1 MGSAKMSGFRWTRGA
16 AMPTGVWSAR
26 GLESCHVLGECLGE
40 RRGEGADAHP
50 GRDMPLLLA
59 VVKSHDLGRTDAR
72 LALAG
77 AHCEAEALGDD
88 GAEVGQLFNVPDGQR
103 RRDVRQGGLEFG
115 SQFREDLGVG
125 KEVDG
130 HDLGLKVNFII
141 RLMGPPCTT
150 RMTYT

>member
-1 MGSAKMSGFRWTRGA
+1 MGD
-16 AMPTGVWSAR
+16 
-26 GLESCHVLGECLGE
+26 

-77 AHCEAEALGDD
+77 AHCEAEALSDD
-88 GAEVGQLFNVPDGQR
+88 GAEVRQLFNVPDGQR
-103 RRDVRQGGLEFG
+103 CRDVRQGGLEFG

-141 RLMGPPCTT
+141 KLMGPPCTT